1 MLHRI
6 KNASSYILINIL
18 GYEGEMLQKKKKRAY
33 EDCVMD
39 KNMRKSKRY
48 LVEQNFL

>member
-1 MLHRI
+1 MRG
-6 KNASSYILINIL
+6 KCYK
-18 GYEGEMLQKKKKRAY
+18 KKKKRAY